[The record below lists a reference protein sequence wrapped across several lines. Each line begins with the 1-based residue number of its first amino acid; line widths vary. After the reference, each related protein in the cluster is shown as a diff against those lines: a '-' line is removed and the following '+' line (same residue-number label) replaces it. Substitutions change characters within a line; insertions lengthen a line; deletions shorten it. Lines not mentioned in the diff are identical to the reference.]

1 MSSFQRLQWLI
12 AEISSGRSAFVHFSH
27 NASINR
33 EKIKFTLRTG
43 YGQTNVYRPVLLSAL
58 NAVQMAM
65 ESGVVTDKGHSSKAS
80 GDSVIEFFIQ
90 QRLVRFNPSVEEL
103 VPAAASAMV
112 SNIVGPTSPA
122 FDVVLDSATP
132 ADSDEPTP
140 VESALEEIRKAL
152 KENADRIQTNI
163 EEYRGMVQ
171 QLANLS
177 QLRQQHEDELA
188 QARQAAEH
196 ILQEK
201 LAAHRRRL
209 VAAIPPDLPPDV
221 KMSALEMI
229 RQSLLTIEHDLRHTF
244 TEPANHAD
252 CIRAD

>member
-1 MSSFQRLQWLI
+1 M
-12 AEISSGRSAFVHFSH
+12 HFSH

-112 SNIVGPTSPA
+112 SNIVEPTSPA
-122 FDVVLDSATP
+122 YDVVLDSATP

-152 KENADRIQTNI
+152 KENADRIQANI
-163 EEYRGMVQ
+163 EEYRGIVQ

-177 QLRQQHEDELA
+177 EDELA
-188 QARQAAEH
+188 QASGIHASVLNSLRKQAGEIEMFRESMDDGTYAELDMLIASSH
-196 ILQEK
+196 SET
-201 LAAHRRRL
+201 L
-209 VAAIPPDLPPDV
+209 VAAFKENWAKIWLDLAQTVTNLTGTLGSFSSKAAEEPPS
-221 KMSALEMI
+221 KAA
-229 RQSLLTIEHDLRHTF
+229 RH
-244 TEPANHAD
+244 
-252 CIRAD
+252 